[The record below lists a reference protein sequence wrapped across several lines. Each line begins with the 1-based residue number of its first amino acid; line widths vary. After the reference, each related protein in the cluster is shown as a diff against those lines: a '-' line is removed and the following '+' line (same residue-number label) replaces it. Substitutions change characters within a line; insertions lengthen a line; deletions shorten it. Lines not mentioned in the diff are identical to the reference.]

1 MWKANLTEREL
12 IDNAEIIVYF
22 DLWYESGCIKEVE
35 EQIWSTIQA
44 AQNESYTQMYV
55 QMWQAISKPVLAP
68 SFDEETLNLR
78 GEVMRTV
85 IERTAQFSIKNYLGL
100 NSDCTD
106 NWNFHNSFFFA
117 GTGGR
122 STQHKCMVQA
132 MKYRDFGARGVKGVC
147 RS

>member
-1 MWKANLTEREL
+1 
-12 IDNAEIIVYF
+12 
-22 DLWYESGCIKEVE
+22 
-35 EQIWSTIQA
+35 
-44 AQNESYTQMYV
+44 MYV

-117 GTGGR
+117 GTGGQ
-122 STQHKCMVQA
+122 STRYKCINKLFSCNNNRVREYHA
-132 MKYRDFGARGVKGVC
+132 DN
-147 RS
+147 